1 MKLLYGLFYT
11 SFSLA
16 VVSAFALV
24 VVLLIRFIIVKVP
37 KKYFMCLWWLF
48 LIRSICPVSLSSIYS
63 LSPGI
68 NRKFHIFLELIGLS
82 FDEQGGVLTGWQSV
96 FVRQFTVNTNFRF
109 CSIMWAAGV
118 LFIWIYT
125 LVKQTG
131 IRKWLQKAE
140 RLDGSI
146 YQHEKLNIPVMTGVF
161 RLKKYL
167 PGKMNVSEAKYVL
180 RHMEIHEE
188 RHDGVLRA
196 AAFIVLSLQWFNP
209 FMWLAHYFILRD
221 IETAADED
229 TLSYFGYDDRAK
241 YAQEILNM
249 NKGKKVIR
257 PSLVTFQENR
267 IDDRASKMLYQNK
280 IKKKDRQVVVLI
292 VLIFFIWW
300 FMLRP
305 LYMLWEGSL
314 DTTVDNSI
322 SQPGD
327 IQMMTELYS
336 KRIISQT
343 EEPLFDKTKQ
353 VVVAQTNVK
362 SADGLSK
369 VIKIVMTDG
378 QQEDSGYDGEF
389 KLVLEDTEE
398 NKLAEENLNG
408 QFGENKN
415 DKLHF
420 EKNVALHISDYNSDK
435 VNEVAIGQ
443 DIEFTDENLNTL
455 LGREPK
461 KKEKNK
467 IKSIQ
472 KYYIWNI
479 ETDKLQCVSEPIY
492 TADKTGAEA
501 NSCEFKIPKG
511 TNGVI
516 KVKVL
521 KNKFYYVWDGTNEM
535 FVRKELTKKQLKKYK
550 KDSDKTDESGE
561 KSVHSLKNDSDRES
575 IRVVTQKDST
585 GSEEIKNIVISPNGA
600 SKKISNIK
608 GYYCELQ
615 WVQTTDNEEN
625 RYAVLTY
632 NGIKSQTFVVFD
644 TKLKEIYYKQEDG
657 NSALSS
663 VFDRYNGNQNDIAF
677 NKDDL
682 VVYTLQ
688 EKENDVLKIG
698 FAANA
703 KDNVVVKGSYKY
715 DVEKKNQY
723 DFNYSQT
730 SAANAGSSNN
740 DMGASATESPTA
752 SASQ

>member
-68 NRKFHIFLELIGLS
+68 NRKFHMFLELIGLS

-280 IKKKDRQVVVLI
+280 IKKKDRQVVVLV

-314 DTTVDNSI
+314 DTTVDNS
-322 SQPGD
+322 
-327 IQMMTELYS
+327 
-336 KRIISQT
+336 ISQT

-389 KLVLEDTEE
+389 KLVLEDTEG

-408 QFGENKN
+408 QFGDNKN

-479 ETDKLQCVSEPIY
+479 EADKLQCVSEPIY

-550 KDSDKTDESGE
+550 KDSDKTDEIGE
-561 KSVHSLKNDSDRES
+561 KSVHSLRNDSDRES

-615 WVQTTDNEEN
+615 WVQTTDDEEN

-740 DMGASATESPTA
+740 DTGASAAESPTA

>member
-1 MKLLYGLFYT
+1 MTLKLLYGLFYT

-24 VVLLIRFIIVKVP
+24 AVLLIRFIIVKVP

-280 IKKKDRQVVVLI
+280 IKKKDRQVVVLV
-292 VLIFFIWW
+292 VLIFFIWR

-314 DTTVDNSI
+314 DTTVDNS
-322 SQPGD
+322 
-327 IQMMTELYS
+327 
-336 KRIISQT
+336 ISQT

-389 KLVLEDTEE
+389 KLVLEDTEG

-408 QFGENKN
+408 QFGDNKN

-479 ETDKLQCVSEPIY
+479 EADKLQCVSEPIY
-492 TADKTGAEA
+492 KADKTGAEA

-561 KSVHSLKNDSDRES
+561 KSVHSLRNDSDRES

-615 WVQTTDNEEN
+615 WVQTTDDEEN

-740 DMGASATESPTA
+740 DKGASAAESPTA

>member
-322 SQPGD
+322 SQ
-327 IQMMTELYS
+327 
-336 KRIISQT
+336 T

-443 DIEFTDENLNTL
+443 DIEFTDENLNAL

-479 ETDKLQCVSEPIY
+479 EADKLQCVSEPIY

>member
-16 VVSAFALV
+16 VVSEFALV
-24 VVLLIRFIIVKVP
+24 AVLLIRFIIVKVP

-221 IETAADED
+221 IETAADAD

-280 IKKKDRQVVVLI
+280 IKKKDRQVVVLV

-314 DTTVDNSI
+314 DTTVDNS
-322 SQPGD
+322 
-327 IQMMTELYS
+327 
-336 KRIISQT
+336 ISQT

-389 KLVLEDTEE
+389 KLVLEDTEG

-408 QFGENKN
+408 QFGDNKN

-479 ETDKLQCVSEPIY
+479 EADKLQCVSEPIY

-550 KDSDKTDESGE
+550 KDSDKTDEIGE
-561 KSVHSLKNDSDRES
+561 KSVHSLRNDSDRES

-615 WVQTTDNEEN
+615 WVQTTDDEEN

-740 DMGASATESPTA
+740 DKGASAAESPTA

>member
-322 SQPGD
+322 SQ
-327 IQMMTELYS
+327 
-336 KRIISQT
+336 T

-443 DIEFTDENLNTL
+443 DIEFTDENLNAL

-479 ETDKLQCVSEPIY
+479 EADKLQCVSEPIY

-663 VFDRYNGNQNDIAF
+663 VFDRYNGNQSDIAF

-740 DMGASATESPTA
+740 DTGASAAESPTA

>member
-24 VVLLIRFIIVKVP
+24 AVLLIRFIIVKVP

-146 YQHEKLNIPVMTGVF
+146 YKHEKLNIPVMTGVF

-280 IKKKDRQVVVLI
+280 IKKKDRQVVVLV

-314 DTTVDNSI
+314 DTTVDNS
-322 SQPGD
+322 
-327 IQMMTELYS
+327 
-336 KRIISQT
+336 ISQT

-389 KLVLEDTEE
+389 KLVLEDTEG

-408 QFGENKN
+408 QFGDNKN

-479 ETDKLQCVSEPIY
+479 EADKLQCVSEPIY

-561 KSVHSLKNDSDRES
+561 KSVHSLRNDSDRES

-615 WVQTTDNEEN
+615 WVQTTDDEEN

-740 DMGASATESPTA
+740 DKGASAAESPTA

>member
-24 VVLLIRFIIVKVP
+24 AVLLIRFIIVKVP

-63 LSPGI
+63 LSPVI

-280 IKKKDRQVVVLI
+280 IKKKDRQVVVLV

-314 DTTVDNSI
+314 DTTVDNS
-322 SQPGD
+322 
-327 IQMMTELYS
+327 
-336 KRIISQT
+336 ISQT

-389 KLVLEDTEE
+389 KLVLEDTEG

-408 QFGENKN
+408 QFGDNKN

-479 ETDKLQCVSEPIY
+479 EADKLQCVSEPIY

-550 KDSDKTDESGE
+550 KDSDKTDEIGE
-561 KSVHSLKNDSDRES
+561 KSVHSLRNDSDRES

-615 WVQTTDNEEN
+615 WVQTTDDEEN

-740 DMGASATESPTA
+740 DTGASAAESPTA

>member
-68 NRKFHIFLELIGLS
+68 NRKFHIFLEAIGLS

-280 IKKKDRQVVVLI
+280 IKKKDRQVVVLV

-322 SQPGD
+322 SQ
-327 IQMMTELYS
+327 TE
-336 KRIISQT
+336 K
-343 EEPLFDKTKQ
+343 PLFDKTKQ

-389 KLVLEDTEE
+389 KLVLEDTKG

-408 QFGENKN
+408 QFGDNKN

-479 ETDKLQCVSEPIY
+479 EADKLQCVSEPIY

-561 KSVHSLKNDSDRES
+561 KSVHSLRNDSDRES

-715 DVEKKNQY
+715 DIEKKNQY

-740 DMGASATESPTA
+740 DTGASAAESPMA

>member
-221 IETAADED
+221 IETAADEE

-280 IKKKDRQVVVLI
+280 IKKKDRQVVVLV

-314 DTTVDNSI
+314 DITVDNS
-322 SQPGD
+322 
-327 IQMMTELYS
+327 
-336 KRIISQT
+336 ISQT

-389 KLVLEDTEE
+389 KLVLEDTEG

-479 ETDKLQCVSEPIY
+479 EADKLQCVSEPIY
-492 TADKTGAEA
+492 TADKTGAET
-501 NSCEFKIPKG
+501 NSCEFKIAKG

-521 KNKFYYVWDGTNEM
+521 KNKFYYVWDGINEM

-585 GSEEIKNIVISPNGA
+585 GSEEIKNIVMSPNSA

-632 NGIKSQTFVVFD
+632 NGIRSQTFVVFD

-677 NKDDL
+677 NNDDL

-730 SAANAGSSNN
+730 SAANAGSGNN
-740 DMGASATESPTA
+740 DTGASAGGSV
-752 SASQ
+752 S

>member
-1 MKLLYGLFYT
+1 M
-11 SFSLA
+11 
-16 VVSAFALV
+16 SAFALV
-24 VVLLIRFIIVKVP
+24 AVLLIRFIIVKVP

-280 IKKKDRQVVVLI
+280 IKKKDRQVVVLV

-314 DTTVDNSI
+314 DTTVDNS
-322 SQPGD
+322 
-327 IQMMTELYS
+327 
-336 KRIISQT
+336 ISQT

-389 KLVLEDTEE
+389 KLVLEDTEG

-408 QFGENKN
+408 QFGDNKN

-479 ETDKLQCVSEPIY
+479 EADKLQCVSEPIY

-561 KSVHSLKNDSDRES
+561 KSVHSLRNDSDRES

-615 WVQTTDNEEN
+615 WVQTTDDEEN

-663 VFDRYNGNQNDIAF
+663 GFDRYNGNQNDIAF

-740 DMGASATESPTA
+740 DKGASAAESPTA

>member
-322 SQPGD
+322 SQ
-327 IQMMTELYS
+327 
-336 KRIISQT
+336 T

-479 ETDKLQCVSEPIY
+479 EADKLQCVSEPIY
-492 TADKTGAEA
+492 TADKTSAEV
-501 NSCEFKIPKG
+501 NSCEFKIPRG

-550 KDSDKTDESGE
+550 KDSDRTDESGE

-740 DMGASATESPTA
+740 DTGASAAESPTA

>member
-280 IKKKDRQVVVLI
+280 IKKKDRQVVVLV

-314 DTTVDNSI
+314 DTTADNS
-322 SQPGD
+322 
-327 IQMMTELYS
+327 
-336 KRIISQT
+336 ISQT

-389 KLVLEDTEE
+389 KLVLEDTKG

-408 QFGENKN
+408 QFGDNKN

-479 ETDKLQCVSEPIY
+479 EADKLQCVSEPIY

-561 KSVHSLKNDSDRES
+561 KSVHSLRNDSDRES

-740 DMGASATESPTA
+740 DTGASAAESPTA

>member
-322 SQPGD
+322 SQ
-327 IQMMTELYS
+327 
-336 KRIISQT
+336 T

-443 DIEFTDENLNTL
+443 DIEFTDENLNAL

-479 ETDKLQCVSEPIY
+479 EADKLQCVSEPIY

-740 DMGASATESPTA
+740 DTGASAAESPTA

>member
-1 MKLLYGLFYT
+1 MTLKLLYGLFYT

-280 IKKKDRQVVVLI
+280 IKKKDRQVVVLV
-292 VLIFFIWW
+292 VLILFIWW

-314 DTTVDNSI
+314 DTTVDNS
-322 SQPGD
+322 
-327 IQMMTELYS
+327 
-336 KRIISQT
+336 ISQT

-443 DIEFTDENLNTL
+443 DIEFTDENLNAL

-479 ETDKLQCVSEPIY
+479 EADKLQCVSEPIY

-575 IRVVTQKDST
+575 VRVVTQRDST

>member
-1 MKLLYGLFYT
+1 MTLKLLYGLFYT

-322 SQPGD
+322 SQ
-327 IQMMTELYS
+327 
-336 KRIISQT
+336 T

-443 DIEFTDENLNTL
+443 DIEFTDENLNAL

-479 ETDKLQCVSEPIY
+479 EADKLQCVSEPIY

-740 DMGASATESPTA
+740 DTGASAAESPTA

>member
-221 IETAADED
+221 IETAADEE

-267 IDDRASKMLYQNK
+267 IDDRASKMLYQDK

-292 VLIFFIWW
+292 VLILFIWW

-314 DTTVDNSI
+314 DTTVDNS
-322 SQPGD
+322 
-327 IQMMTELYS
+327 
-336 KRIISQT
+336 ISQT

-479 ETDKLQCVSEPIY
+479 EADKLQCVSEPIY
-492 TADKTGAEA
+492 MADKTGAEA

-550 KDSDKTDESGE
+550 KDSDRTDESGE

-740 DMGASATESPTA
+740 DTGASATESPTA

>member
-280 IKKKDRQVVVLI
+280 IKKKDRQVVVLV

-314 DTTVDNSI
+314 DTTVDNS
-322 SQPGD
+322 
-327 IQMMTELYS
+327 
-336 KRIISQT
+336 ISQT

-389 KLVLEDTEE
+389 KLVLEDTEG

-479 ETDKLQCVSEPIY
+479 EADKLQCVSEPIY

-561 KSVHSLKNDSDRES
+561 KSVHSLRNDSDRES

-632 NGIKSQTFVVFD
+632 NGIRSQTFVVFD

-677 NKDDL
+677 NNDDL

-740 DMGASATESPTA
+740 DTGASATESPTA

>member
-280 IKKKDRQVVVLI
+280 IKKKDRQVVVLV
-292 VLIFFIWW
+292 VLILFIWW

-314 DTTVDNSI
+314 DTTVDNS
-322 SQPGD
+322 
-327 IQMMTELYS
+327 
-336 KRIISQT
+336 ISQT

-443 DIEFTDENLNTL
+443 DIEFTDENLNAL

-479 ETDKLQCVSEPIY
+479 EADKLQCVSEPIY

-501 NSCEFKIPKG
+501 NSCEFKIPRG

-550 KDSDKTDESGE
+550 KDSYKTDESGE

-575 IRVVTQKDST
+575 VRVVTQRDST

-740 DMGASATESPTA
+740 DTGASAAESPTA

>member
-1 MKLLYGLFYT
+1 MTLKLLYGLFYT

-229 TLSYFGYDDRAK
+229 TLSYFGYNDRAK

-280 IKKKDRQVVVLI
+280 IKKKDRQVVVLV

-314 DTTVDNSI
+314 DTTADNSI
-322 SQPGD
+322 SH
-327 IQMMTELYS
+327 
-336 KRIISQT
+336 T

-378 QQEDSGYDGEF
+378 QQEDLGYDGEF
-389 KLVLEDTEE
+389 KLVLEDTEG

-408 QFGENKN
+408 QFSENKN

-479 ETDKLQCVSEPIY
+479 EADKLQCVSEPIY
-492 TADKTGAEA
+492 TADKTGAET
-501 NSCEFKIPKG
+501 NSCEFKIAKG

-521 KNKFYYVWDGTNEM
+521 KNKFYYVWDGINEM

-585 GSEEIKNIVISPNGA
+585 GSEEIKNIVMSPNSA

-632 NGIKSQTFVVFD
+632 NGIRSQTFVVFD

-677 NKDDL
+677 NNDDL

-730 SAANAGSSNN
+730 SAANAGSGNN
-740 DMGASATESPTA
+740 DTGASAAESPTA

>member
-280 IKKKDRQVVVLI
+280 IKKKDRQVVVLV

-314 DTTVDNSI
+314 DTTADNS
-322 SQPGD
+322 
-327 IQMMTELYS
+327 
-336 KRIISQT
+336 ISQT

-389 KLVLEDTEE
+389 KLVLDDTKG

-408 QFGENKN
+408 QFGDNKN

-479 ETDKLQCVSEPIY
+479 EADKLQCVSEPIY

-561 KSVHSLKNDSDRES
+561 KSVHSLRNDSDRES

-715 DVEKKNQY
+715 DIEKKNQY

-740 DMGASATESPTA
+740 DTGASAAESPMA

>member
-24 VVLLIRFIIVKVP
+24 AVLLIRFIIVKVP

-188 RHDGVLRA
+188 RHDGVLMA

-280 IKKKDRQVVVLI
+280 IKKKDRQVVVLV

-314 DTTVDNSI
+314 DTTVDNS
-322 SQPGD
+322 
-327 IQMMTELYS
+327 
-336 KRIISQT
+336 ISQT

-389 KLVLEDTEE
+389 KLVLEDTEG

-408 QFGENKN
+408 QFGDNKN

-479 ETDKLQCVSEPIY
+479 EADKLQCVSEPIY

-561 KSVHSLKNDSDRES
+561 KSVHSLRNDSDRES

-615 WVQTTDNEEN
+615 WVQTTDDEEN

-740 DMGASATESPTA
+740 DKGASAAESPTA

>member
-1 MKLLYGLFYT
+1 MTLKLLYGLFYT

-280 IKKKDRQVVVLI
+280 IKKKDRQVVVLV

-314 DTTVDNSI
+314 DTTADNS
-322 SQPGD
+322 
-327 IQMMTELYS
+327 
-336 KRIISQT
+336 ISQT

-389 KLVLEDTEE
+389 KLVLEDTKG

-408 QFGENKN
+408 QFGDNKN

-479 ETDKLQCVSEPIY
+479 EADKLQCVSEPIY

-561 KSVHSLKNDSDRES
+561 KSVHSLRNDSDRES

-730 SAANAGSSNN
+730 SAANAGSGNN
-740 DMGASATESPTA
+740 DTGASATESPTTP
-752 SASQ
+752 

>member
-24 VVLLIRFIIVKVP
+24 AVLLIRFIIVKVP

-221 IETAADED
+221 IEIAADED

-280 IKKKDRQVVVLI
+280 IKKKDRQVVVLV

-314 DTTVDNSI
+314 DTTVDNS
-322 SQPGD
+322 
-327 IQMMTELYS
+327 
-336 KRIISQT
+336 ISQT

-389 KLVLEDTEE
+389 KLVLEDTEG

-408 QFGENKN
+408 QFGDNKN

-479 ETDKLQCVSEPIY
+479 EADKLQCVSEPIY

-561 KSVHSLKNDSDRES
+561 KSVHSLRNDSDRES

-615 WVQTTDNEEN
+615 WVQTTDDEEN

-740 DMGASATESPTA
+740 DKGASAAESPTA

>member
-24 VVLLIRFIIVKVP
+24 AVLLIRFIIVKVP

-280 IKKKDRQVVVLI
+280 IKKKDRQVVVLV

-314 DTTVDNSI
+314 DTTVDNS
-322 SQPGD
+322 
-327 IQMMTELYS
+327 
-336 KRIISQT
+336 ISQT

-389 KLVLEDTEE
+389 KLVLEDTEG

-408 QFGENKN
+408 QFGDNKN

-479 ETDKLQCVSEPIY
+479 EADKLQCVSEPIY
-492 TADKTGAEA
+492 KADKTGAEA

-561 KSVHSLKNDSDRES
+561 KSVHSLRNDSDRES

-615 WVQTTDNEEN
+615 WVQTTDDEEN

-740 DMGASATESPTA
+740 DKGASAAESPTA

>member
-322 SQPGD
+322 SQ
-327 IQMMTELYS
+327 
-336 KRIISQT
+336 T

-443 DIEFTDENLNTL
+443 DIEFTDENLNAM

-479 ETDKLQCVSEPIY
+479 EADKLQCVSEPIY

-740 DMGASATESPTA
+740 DTGASAAESPTA

>member
-1 MKLLYGLFYT
+1 MTLKLLYGLFYT

-280 IKKKDRQVVVLI
+280 IKKKDRQVVVLV

-314 DTTVDNSI
+314 DTTADNS
-322 SQPGD
+322 
-327 IQMMTELYS
+327 
-336 KRIISQT
+336 ISQT

-389 KLVLEDTEE
+389 KLVLEDTKG

-408 QFGENKN
+408 QFGDNKN

-479 ETDKLQCVSEPIY
+479 EADKLQCVSEPIY

-740 DMGASATESPTA
+740 DTGASAAESPTA

>member
-267 IDDRASKMLYQNK
+267 IDDRASKMLYQDK

-292 VLIFFIWW
+292 VLILFIWW

-322 SQPGD
+322 SQ
-327 IQMMTELYS
+327 
-336 KRIISQT
+336 T

-353 VVVAQTNVK
+353 DVVAQTNVK

-389 KLVLEDTEE
+389 KLVLEDTEG

-408 QFGENKN
+408 QFSENKN

-479 ETDKLQCVSEPIY
+479 EADKLQCVSEPIY
-492 TADKTGAEA
+492 TADKTGAET
-501 NSCEFKIPKG
+501 NSCEFKIAKG

-521 KNKFYYVWDGTNEM
+521 KNKFYYVWDGINEM

-585 GSEEIKNIVISPNGA
+585 GSEEIKNIVMSPNSA

-632 NGIKSQTFVVFD
+632 NGIRSQTFVVFD

-677 NKDDL
+677 NNDDL

-730 SAANAGSSNN
+730 SAANAGSGNN
-740 DMGASATESPTA
+740 DTGASATESPTA

>member
-1 MKLLYGLFYT
+1 MKLLYGLFNT

-322 SQPGD
+322 SQ
-327 IQMMTELYS
+327 
-336 KRIISQT
+336 T

-443 DIEFTDENLNTL
+443 DIEFTDENLNAL

-479 ETDKLQCVSEPIY
+479 EADKLQCVSEPIY

-740 DMGASATESPTA
+740 DTGASAAESPTA

>member
-180 RHMEIHEE
+180 RHMEMHEE

-257 PSLVTFQENR
+257 PSLVTFQETR

-280 IKKKDRQVVVLI
+280 IKKKDRQVVVLV

-314 DTTVDNSI
+314 DTTVDNS
-322 SQPGD
+322 
-327 IQMMTELYS
+327 
-336 KRIISQT
+336 ISQT

-479 ETDKLQCVSEPIY
+479 EADKLQCVSEPIY

-740 DMGASATESPTA
+740 DTGASAAESPTA

>member
-322 SQPGD
+322 SQ
-327 IQMMTELYS
+327 
-336 KRIISQT
+336 T

-443 DIEFTDENLNTL
+443 DIEFTDENLNAL

-479 ETDKLQCVSEPIY
+479 EADKLQCVSEPIY

-703 KDNVVVKGSYKY
+703 KDNVVVKGSYTY

-730 SAANAGSSNN
+730 SSANAGSSNN
-740 DMGASATESPTA
+740 DTGASAAESPTA

>member
-280 IKKKDRQVVVLI
+280 IKKKDRQVVVLV
-292 VLIFFIWW
+292 VLILFIWW

-314 DTTVDNSI
+314 DTTVDNS
-322 SQPGD
+322 
-327 IQMMTELYS
+327 
-336 KRIISQT
+336 ISQT

-443 DIEFTDENLNTL
+443 DIEFTDENLNAL

-479 ETDKLQCVSEPIY
+479 EADKLQCVSEPIY

-575 IRVVTQKDST
+575 VRVVTQRDST

>member
-1 MKLLYGLFYT
+1 VTLKLLYGLFYT

-322 SQPGD
+322 SQ
-327 IQMMTELYS
+327 
-336 KRIISQT
+336 T

-443 DIEFTDENLNTL
+443 DIEFTDENLNAL

-479 ETDKLQCVSEPIY
+479 EADKLQCVSEPIY

-740 DMGASATESPTA
+740 DTGASAAESPTA

>member
-68 NRKFHIFLELIGLS
+68 NRKFHIFLEAIGLS

-241 YAQEILNM
+241 YALEILNM

-280 IKKKDRQVVVLI
+280 IKKKDRQVVVLV

-322 SQPGD
+322 SQ
-327 IQMMTELYS
+327 TE
-336 KRIISQT
+336 K
-343 EEPLFDKTKQ
+343 PLFDKTKQ

-420 EKNVALHISDYNSDK
+420 EKNVALHISDYNSDE

-479 ETDKLQCVSEPIY
+479 EADKLQCVSEPIY

-740 DMGASATESPTA
+740 DTGASAAESPTA

>member
-24 VVLLIRFIIVKVP
+24 AVLLIRFIIVKVP

-280 IKKKDRQVVVLI
+280 IKKKDRQVVVLV

-314 DTTVDNSI
+314 DTTVDNS
-322 SQPGD
+322 
-327 IQMMTELYS
+327 
-336 KRIISQT
+336 ISQT

-389 KLVLEDTEE
+389 KLVLEDTEG

-408 QFGENKN
+408 QFGDNKN

-479 ETDKLQCVSEPIY
+479 EADKLQCVSEPIY
-492 TADKTGAEA
+492 TADKTGVEA

-561 KSVHSLKNDSDRES
+561 KSVHSLRNDSDRES

-615 WVQTTDNEEN
+615 WVQTTDDEEN

-740 DMGASATESPTA
+740 DKGASAAESPTA

>member
-322 SQPGD
+322 SQ
-327 IQMMTELYS
+327 
-336 KRIISQT
+336 T

-443 DIEFTDENLNTL
+443 DIEFTDENLNAL

-479 ETDKLQCVSEPIY
+479 EADKLQCVSEPIY

-585 GSEEIKNIVISPNGA
+585 GSEEIKNIVMSPNSA

-632 NGIKSQTFVVFD
+632 NGIRSQTFVVFD

-677 NKDDL
+677 NNDDL

-740 DMGASATESPTA
+740 DTGASAAESPTA

>member
-1 MKLLYGLFYT
+1 MTLKLLYGLFYT

-68 NRKFHIFLELIGLS
+68 NRKFHIFLEAIGLS

-280 IKKKDRQVVVLI
+280 IKKKDRQVVVLV

-322 SQPGD
+322 SQ
-327 IQMMTELYS
+327 TE
-336 KRIISQT
+336 K
-343 EEPLFDKTKQ
+343 PLFDKTKQ

-479 ETDKLQCVSEPIY
+479 EADKLQCVSEPIY

-688 EKENDVLKIG
+688 ERK
-698 FAANA
+698 
-703 KDNVVVKGSYKY
+703 
-715 DVEKKNQY
+715 
-723 DFNYSQT
+723 T
-730 SAANAGSSNN
+730 
-740 DMGASATESPTA
+740 MC
-752 SASQ
+752 

>member
-322 SQPGD
+322 SQ
-327 IQMMTELYS
+327 
-336 KRIISQT
+336 T

-443 DIEFTDENLNTL
+443 DIEFTDENLNAL

-479 ETDKLQCVSEPIY
+479 EADKLQCVSEPIY

-561 KSVHSLKNDSDRES
+561 KSVHSLRNDSDRES

-715 DVEKKNQY
+715 DIEKKNQY

-740 DMGASATESPTA
+740 DTGASAAESPMA

>member
-1 MKLLYGLFYT
+1 MTLKLLYGLFYT

-24 VVLLIRFIIVKVP
+24 AVLLIRFIIVKVP

-209 FMWLAHYFILRD
+209 FMWLAQYFILRD

-280 IKKKDRQVVVLI
+280 IKKKDRQVVVLV

-314 DTTVDNSI
+314 DTTVDNS
-322 SQPGD
+322 
-327 IQMMTELYS
+327 
-336 KRIISQT
+336 ISQT

-389 KLVLEDTEE
+389 KLVLEDTEG

-408 QFGENKN
+408 QFGDNKN

-479 ETDKLQCVSEPIY
+479 EADKLQCVSEPIY

-561 KSVHSLKNDSDRES
+561 KSVHSLRNDSDRES

-615 WVQTTDNEEN
+615 WVQTTDDEEN

-740 DMGASATESPTA
+740 DKGASAAESPTA

>member
-280 IKKKDRQVVVLI
+280 IKKKDRQVVVLV

-314 DTTVDNSI
+314 DTTADNS
-322 SQPGD
+322 
-327 IQMMTELYS
+327 
-336 KRIISQT
+336 ISQT

-389 KLVLEDTEE
+389 KLVLEDTKG

-408 QFGENKN
+408 QFGDNKN

-420 EKNVALHISDYNSDK
+420 EKNVALHISEYNSDK

-479 ETDKLQCVSEPIY
+479 EADKLQCVSEPIY

-561 KSVHSLKNDSDRES
+561 KSVHSLRNDSDRES

-715 DVEKKNQY
+715 DIEKKNQY

-740 DMGASATESPTA
+740 DTGASAAESPMA